1 MLLLAAA
8 RGALAFAPSL
18 GERSRGA
25 RPAALA
31 AKKARKKRA
40 VSGPPARAELP
51 EGAARPKLVVF
62 DLDNTLWTP
71 ELHTLRKQP
80 KAGKDVALCG
90 GAVDALFD
98 LATGDGWRAT
108 SAAVASRAEEKAWAE
123 ALLESFKEFMS
134 QDVWDAKRKQCKK
147 IAKAVIRNGVFL
159 GVLSMGQSAAW
170 GLYDGWTQAKKRIEK
185 EVEFPGLDCAIVLT
199 EKGKMP
205 VTGTMEYCGMTAI
218 FTPKK

>member
-1 MLLLAAA
+1 M
-8 RGALAFAPSL
+8 
-18 GERSRGA
+18 E
-25 RPAALA
+25 
-31 AKKARKKRA
+31 
-40 VSGPPARAELP
+40 
-51 EGAARPKLVVF
+51 
-62 DLDNTLWTP
+62 
-71 ELHTLRKQP
+71 QP
-80 KAGKDVALCG
+80 KEISVVWEKYSF
-90 GAVDALFD
+90 GAQLP
-98 LATGDGWRAT
+98 
-108 SAAVASRAEEKAWAE
+108 E